1 MHLVS
6 LKTVRKLV
14 LMWLKDHLVT
24 RLFSTCFIKN
34 HKDLFFYLLTCQ
46 ETAPES
52 QDQSQK
58 EKYIKLQSSDS
69 FYCIA
74 YQASGVT
81 LKAERSSVSK
91 FSFTFCVY

>member
-1 MHLVS
+1 
-6 LKTVRKLV
+6 
-14 LMWLKDHLVT
+14 MWLKDPLVT
-24 RLFSTCFIKN
+24 RSFSNRFIKN
-34 HKDLFFYLLTCQ
+34 RKDLFILTFQ
-46 ETAPES
+46 ETSPES

-74 YQASGVT
+74 YQASGVK
-81 LKAERSSVSK
+81 LKAERFSVSK